1 MSLYAN
7 ISEGII
13 ALCNNM
19 RSFTSCSSVIVV
31 LETNLLL
38 PSGLFAYGLLLM
50 AGESC
55 ILYAG
60 ANVFALL
67 VCWNLIGSC
76 YVTSF
81 AIMTLG
87 C

>member
-1 MSLYAN
+1 MSLYAD
-7 ISEGII
+7 ISEGLI

-31 LETNLLL
+31 LETSLFL
-38 PSGLFAYGLLLM
+38 PSVLFAYGLLLM
-50 AGESC
+50 AGESY

-67 VCWNLIGSC
+67 VC
-76 YVTSF
+76 
-81 AIMTLG
+81 
-87 C
+87 